1 MMMMA
6 CVMLFSLDTLIS
18 TELSLDEVTQA
29 AALAYA
35 MLPSRLARAASLE
48 TRPCQASQAVRAK
61 MPRSYLLSSIHF
73 YWKISGKQGRE
84 KHHSGKSTTMVIDQM
99 GFNLYCSTK
108 DCQFLV
114 SLSKCTEILDSVV
127 CTFSLSQI
135 SKPSFLF
142 SSSCI
147 FSKEIYLT
155 SLR

>member
-127 CTFSLSQI
+127 YTFSLSQI

>member
-1 MMMMA
+1 M
-6 CVMLFSLDTLIS
+6 LIS
-18 TELSLDEVTQA
+18 TRCIHGFMPNLIRKSWMDSITQA
-29 AALAYA
+29 AALVYA

-127 CTFSLSQI
+127 VCTFSQNSDVKAQFSLQF
-135 SKPSFLF
+135 KLYSF
-142 SSSCI
+142 
-147 FSKEIYLT
+147 
-155 SLR
+155 